1 VVRQKEQQQQQKKKK
16 IIEAWK
22 WEGATFPPL
31 TDFILWIFWQ
41 WIQCFSRHISLRN
54 RQSKTA
60 TYCSPPGLRTFWN
73 FNKNQKTGHF
83 HHYSHPL
90 HNFQPYPQEDVNSE
104 TKVMVVSLLHLGK
117 IYQADWKFS
126 VLSSCRFLVVNFRK
140 KFEEEL
146 EISRRQNLKGPG
158 DINNLQLQDVQGI
171 HYLIPKVV

>member
-1 VVRQKEQQQQQKKKK
+1 MNLYNTNSIPLGLIYLQLNYWKLTYKES
-16 IIEAWK
+16 ENY
-22 WEGATFPPL
+22 EGSGDASKMIKN
-31 TDFILWIFWQ
+31 DEIL
-41 WIQCFSRHISLRN
+41 
-54 RQSKTA
+54 KGYA
-60 TYCSPPGLRTFWN
+60 YCSPPGLLTFWN

>member
-1 VVRQKEQQQQQKKKK
+1 MGQFLAYSNFAKTKNQDRYKCTKSIIFVHLSISIREKPDFVCWKKRTHSG
-16 IIEAWK
+16 I
-22 WEGATFPPL
+22 
-31 TDFILWIFWQ
+31 
-41 WIQCFSRHISLRN
+41 
-54 RQSKTA
+54 
-60 TYCSPPGLRTFWN
+60 YCSPPAGLRTFWN